1 LLDVLAM
8 QNLRIFACVV
18 AVLGSMAVAGC
29 SGDGGNDG
37 AGRLNV
43 HNDSDFAI
51 TEIRVTS
58 VGNTTWGPNLISG
71 DILAPGES
79 LTVAVNCDLYDALLI
94 DETGVQCTVHDID
107 LCFNTADWVIR
118 NETCPVFNIAKAARE
133 AAQAAGSGS
142 SAAQ

>member
-1 LLDVLAM
+1 M
-8 QNLRIFACVV
+8 QNLRIFACAV
-18 AVLGSMAVAGC
+18 AALGSMAVAGC
-29 SGDGGNDG
+29 SGDDGSVG

-58 VGNTTWGPNLISG
+58 VGSTTWGPNLISG

-79 LTVAVNCDLYDALLI
+79 LTVGVTCDTYDALLV

-107 LCFNTADWVIR
+107 LCFNTADWVI
-118 NETCPVFNIAKAARE
+118 NNNTCPVFNIAKAARE